1 MCKDRS
7 GVLAGM
13 TLCIALMSCPANAIQ
28 PDKVLHMKAGA
39 SIATAF
45 SVATEDHLL
54 SAAMACAAGT
64 AKEIYDATG
73 RGTPEMADMLYTCA
87 TGTLSAYYLHGAN
100 IGLHD
105 DALIIDIS
113 LKW

>member
-7 GVLAGM
+7 GILAGM
-13 TLCIALMSCPANAIQ
+13 TLSIALMSSAANAIQ

-39 SIATAF
+39 GIAAAV
-45 SVATEDHLL
+45 SVVTEDHLL

-64 AKEIYDATG
+64 AKEIYDTTG
-73 RGTPEMADMLYTCA
+73 RGTPEMADMFYTCA
-87 TGTLSAYYLHGAN
+87 TGTLSAYYLHGAT

-105 DALIIDIS
+105 DAFVIDIS